1 MVQFSQIGFNLS
13 KILKKIYSH
22 INFLKKQVFQNLFKF
37 DFDFFGLTFEFVGR
51 KGNSTIDRQKNAK
64 FTKNVLAFLFQNL
77 QSLIFLENLRVFL
90 AYIFSPKFVIFN
102 F

>member
-1 MVQFSQIGFNLS
+1 MTSKTSFFKLPKEKNYLMVQFSQIGFNLS

-51 KGNSTIDRQKNAK
+51 KGNSTIDRQKCK
-64 FTKNVLAFLFQNL
+64 FHKKRARLLVSKLAVVN
-77 QSLIFLENLRVFL
+77 
-90 AYIFSPKFVIFN
+90 FS
-102 F
+102 